1 MSFYANKEEPMN
13 EEKRKILEMLA
24 EKKITVD
31 DAEKLLAAV
40 SEAPPA
46 AVAGGTKGPKYLRV
60 LVEPAPGN
68 KEGDR
73 VNVRVPLNLVRAGL
87 KFASFI
93 PAQARDKVNSELKE
107 KGVPFDL
114 NHFDARDVEAL
125 LVHLN
130 DLTVEVE
137 GKENVRVFCE

>member
-1 MSFYANKEEPMN
+1 MS

-24 EKKITVD
+24 DKKITVD

-40 SEAPPA
+40 SDHAAPA
-46 AVAGGTKGPKYLRV
+46 AGDSAGKTGPKFLRV
-60 LVEPAPGN
+60 LVEPAADNPQ
-68 KEGDR
+68 GDR

-93 PAQARDKVNSELKE
+93 PPQVREKVNSELKE
-107 KGVPFDL
+107 KGVPFDM
-114 NHFDARDVEAL
+114 NHFNPQDVEAL

-137 GKENVRVFCE
+137 GKEKVRVFCE

>member
-1 MSFYANKEEPMN
+1 MS

-24 EKKITVD
+24 DKKISVD

-40 SEAPPA
+40 ADRAGDDGA
-46 AVAGGTKGPKYLRV
+46 AGADAAGKRGPKYLRV
-60 LVEPAPGN
+60 LVEPAPDN
-68 KEGDR
+68 PQGDR
-73 VNVRVPLNLVRAGL
+73 VNIRVPLNLVRAGL

-93 PAQARDKVNSELKE
+93 PPQVRDKVNGEMRE

-114 NHFDARDVEAL
+114 NHFNPQDVEAL

-137 GKENVRVFCE
+137 GKEKVRVFCE

>member
-1 MSFYANKEEPMN
+1 MS

-31 DAEKLLAAV
+31 DAERLLAAV
-40 SEAPPA
+40 SEPA
-46 AVAGGTKGPKYLRV
+46 AAGAGGVRGPKYLRV

-93 PAQARDKVNSELKE
+93 PAQVRDKVNSELKE

-114 NHFDARDVEAL
+114 SHFNPQDVEAL
-125 LVHLN
+125 LVQLN

>member
-1 MSFYANKEEPMN
+1 MS

-24 EKKITVD
+24 DKKISVD
-31 DAEKLLAAV
+31 EAERLLAAV
-40 SEAPPA
+40 SETPQETGAAP
-46 AVAGGTKGPKYLRV
+46 GTKGPKYLRV

-93 PAQARDKVNSELKE
+93 PPQVRDKVNSEMKE

-114 NHFDARDVEAL
+114 NHFNPQDIEAL

>member
-1 MSFYANKEEPMN
+1 MS
-13 EEKRKILEMLA
+13 EEKRKVLEMLA
-24 EKKITVD
+24 DKKISVD
-31 DAEKLLAAV
+31 EAERLLAAV
-40 SEAPPA
+40 SESPAAPPA
-46 AVAGGTKGPKYLRV
+46 AKGPKYLRV

-73 VNVRVPLNLVRAGL
+73 VNIRVPLNLVRAGL

-93 PAQARDKVNSELKE
+93 PPQVQEKVNSELKE

-114 NHFDARDVEAL
+114 SHFNVQDIEAL

-137 GKENVRVFCE
+137 GKESVRVFCE

>member
-1 MSFYANKEEPMN
+1 MN

-24 EKKITVD
+24 DKKISVD
-31 DAEKLLAAV
+31 EAEKLLAAV
-40 SEAPPA
+40 SEPPQA
-46 AVAGGTKGPKYLRV
+46 AGSGGLKGPKYLRV
-60 LVEPAPGN
+60 QVEPAPGN

-73 VNVRVPLNLVRAGL
+73 VNIRVPLNLVRAGL

-93 PAQARDKVNSELKE
+93 PPQVQEKVNAELKE

-114 NHFDARDVEAL
+114 SRFDPRDVEAL

>member
-1 MSFYANKEEPMN
+1 MS

-24 EKKITVD
+24 DKKISVD

-40 SEAPPA
+40 SDRAGEAGESAVDASGKPA
-46 AVAGGTKGPKYLRV
+46 PKYLRV
-60 LVEPAPGN
+60 LVEPAPN
-68 KEGDR
+68 NPEGDR
-73 VNVRVPLNLVRAGL
+73 VNIRVPLNLVRAGL
-87 KFASFI
+87 KFASYI
-93 PAQARDKVNSELKE
+93 PAQAREKINSEMKE

-114 NHFDARDVEAL
+114 SHFNPQDVEAL

-137 GKENVRVFCE
+137 GKEKVRVFCE

>member
-1 MSFYANKEEPMN
+1 MSEER
-13 EEKRKILEMLA
+13 RKILEMLA
-24 EKKITVD
+24 DKKITVD

-40 SEAPPA
+40 SETTPPA
-46 AVAGGTKGPKYLRV
+46 AGSGARGPKYLRV

-93 PAQARDKVNSELKE
+93 PPQVQEKVNAELKE

-114 NHFDARDVEAL
+114 SRFNPQDVEAL

>member
-1 MSFYANKEEPMN
+1 MS
-13 EEKRKILEMLA
+13 EEKRKILEMVADRKLS
-24 EKKITVD
+24 VD

-40 SEAPPA
+40 GERAGEASPA
-46 AVAGGTKGPKYLRV
+46 GSGAQKSGPKFLRV
-60 LVEPAPGN
+60 LVEPAADNPQ
-68 KEGDR
+68 GDR

-93 PAQARDKVNSELKE
+93 PAQAQEKINQEMKE

-114 NHFDARDVEAL
+114 SHFNPKDVEEL

-137 GKENVRVFCE
+137 GKEKIRVFCE

>member
-1 MSFYANKEEPMN
+1 MN

-24 EKKITVD
+24 DKKISVD

-40 SEAPPA
+40 SDPGVETGNP
-46 AVAGGTKGPKYLRV
+46 GPKYLRV

-68 KEGDR
+68 QGGDR
-73 VNVRVPLNLVRAGL
+73 VNIRVPLNLVRAGL

-93 PAQARDKVNSELKE
+93 PPQAQEKINREMKE
-107 KGVPFDL
+107 KGIPFDL
-114 NHFDARDVEAL
+114 SHFNSQDVEAL
-125 LVHLN
+125 LAHLN

-137 GKENVRVFCE
+137 GKEKVRVFCE

>member
-1 MSFYANKEEPMN
+1 MS

-31 DAEKLLAAV
+31 DAERLLAAV
-40 SEAPPA
+40 SEPA
-46 AVAGGTKGPKYLRV
+46 AAGGARGPKYLRV

-93 PAQARDKVNSELKE
+93 PAQVRDKVNSELKE

-114 NHFDARDVEAL
+114 SHFNPQDVEAL

>member
-1 MSFYANKEEPMN
+1 MS

-24 EKKITVD
+24 DKKITVD

-40 SEAPPA
+40 SEAPPPA
-46 AVAGGTKGPKYLRV
+46 AGAKGPKYLRV

-93 PAQARDKVNSELKE
+93 PPQARDKVNSELKE
-107 KGVPFDL
+107 KGIPFDL
-114 NHFDARDVEAL
+114 NHFNPQDIEAL

>member
-1 MSFYANKEEPMN
+1 MS

-24 EKKITVD
+24 DKKISVD

-40 SEAPPA
+40 SDRAGEGGMA
-46 AVAGGTKGPKYLRV
+46 AGKPGPKYLRV

-73 VNVRVPLNLVRAGL
+73 VNIRVPLNLVRAGL
-87 KFASFI
+87 KFASYI
-93 PAQARDKVNSELKE
+93 PDQAREKINKEMKE

-114 NHFDARDVEAL
+114 NHFDPRDVEAL

>member
-1 MSFYANKEEPMN
+1 MSED
-13 EEKRKILEMLA
+13 KRKILEMLA
-24 EKKITVD
+24 DKKISVD
-31 DAEKLLAAV
+31 EAERLLAAV
-40 SEAPPA
+40 SETPA
-46 AVAGGTKGPKYLRV
+46 EPGAAAARGPKYLRV

-73 VNVRVPLNLVRAGL
+73 VNVRVPLNLIRAGL

-93 PAQARDKVNSELKE
+93 PLQAQE
-107 KGVPFDL
+107 KINREMRENGVPFDL
-114 NHFDARDVEAL
+114 SHFNPQDIEAL

>member
-1 MSFYANKEEPMN
+1 MN

-24 EKKITVD
+24 DKKISVD

-40 SEAPPA
+40 SERAGE
-46 AVAGGTKGPKYLRV
+46 GGTLLSDAAGKPGPKYLRV
-60 LVEPAPGN
+60 LVEPAADNP
-68 KEGDR
+68 KGDR
-73 VNVRVPLNLVRAGL
+73 VNIRVPLNLVRAGL

-93 PAQARDKVNSELKE
+93 PAQAQEKINNEMKE

-114 NHFDARDVEAL
+114 SHFNPQDIEAL

-137 GKENVRVFCE
+137 GKEKVRVFCE

>member
-1 MSFYANKEEPMN
+1 MS

-24 EKKITVD
+24 AKKISVD

-40 SEAPPA
+40 SETPHAEA
-46 AVAGGTKGPKYLRV
+46 AGGATGAKGPKFLRV
-60 LVEPAPGN
+60 LVEPGPDN
-68 KEGDR
+68 KDGDR

-93 PAQARDKVNSELKE
+93 PPQVRDKVNSEMKE

-114 NHFDARDVEAL
+114 NHFNPQDIESL

-137 GKENVRVFCE
+137 GKEKVRVFCE

>member
-1 MSFYANKEEPMN
+1 MS

-24 EKKITVD
+24 DKKITVD
-31 DAEKLLAAV
+31 DAEKLLTAV
-40 SEAPPA
+40 SDRA
-46 AVAGGTKGPKYLRV
+46 AESAGDSAGKTGPKFLRV
-60 LVEPAPGN
+60 LVEPAPN
-68 KEGDR
+68 DPDSDR
-73 VNVRVPLNLVRAGL
+73 VNIRVPLNLVRAGL

-93 PAQARDKVNSELKE
+93 PHQVQEKINKEMKE

-114 NHFDARDVEAL
+114 SHFNSQDIEAL

-137 GKENVRVFCE
+137 GKEKVRVFCE

>member
-1 MSFYANKEEPMN
+1 MN
-13 EEKRKILEMLA
+13 EERRKILEMLA
-24 EKKITVD
+24 DKKISVD
-31 DAEKLLAAV
+31 EAERLLAAV
-40 SEAPPA
+40 SATPPEAT
-46 AVAGGTKGPKYLRV
+46 AGAGKPGPKYLRV

-73 VNVRVPLNLVRAGL
+73 VNIRVPLNLVRAGL

-93 PAQARDKVNSELKE
+93 PPQVRDKVNSELKE
-107 KGVPFDL
+107 KGMAFDL
-114 NHFDARDVEAL
+114 NHFNPQDIEAL

>member
-1 MSFYANKEEPMN
+1 MSEER
-13 EEKRKILEMLA
+13 RKILEMLA
-24 EKKITVD
+24 DKKISVD
-31 DAEKLLAAV
+31 EAERLLAAV
-40 SEAPPA
+40 SETQAPPPSA
-46 AVAGGTKGPKYLRV
+46 KGPKYLRV

-68 KEGDR
+68 REGDR

-93 PAQARDKVNSELKE
+93 PPQVQEKVNSELKE

-114 NHFDARDVEAL
+114 SHFNPRDVEAL

-130 DLTVEVE
+130 DLTVEIE

>member
-1 MSFYANKEEPMN
+1 MN
-13 EEKRKILEMLA
+13 EERRKILEMLA
-24 EKKITVD
+24 DKKISVD

-40 SEAPPA
+40 GETPPA
-46 AVAGGTKGPKYLRV
+46 AAGGVAKGPRYLRV
-60 LVEPAPGN
+60 LVEPAPGS

-73 VNVRVPLNLVRAGL
+73 VNIRVPLNLVRAGL

-93 PAQARDKVNSELKE
+93 PPQVQDRVNSELKE
-107 KGVPFDL
+107 KGVPFNL
-114 NHFDARDVEAL
+114 SHFNPQDIEAL

>member
-1 MSFYANKEEPMN
+1 MS

-24 EKKITVD
+24 DKKITVD

-40 SEAPPA
+40 SEVPSA
-46 AVAGGTKGPKYLRV
+46 AAGGAAKSPKYLRV

-73 VNVRVPLNLVRAGL
+73 VNIRVPLNLVRAGL

-93 PAQARDKVNSELKE
+93 PPQVQEKVNAELKE

-114 NHFDARDVEAL
+114 SRFDARDVEAL

-137 GKENVRVFCE
+137 GKENVRGFCE

>member
-1 MSFYANKEEPMN
+1 MS

-24 EKKITVD
+24 DKKISVD

-40 SEAPPA
+40 SEIPQQAGAAPGA
-46 AVAGGTKGPKYLRV
+46 RGPKYLRV

-93 PAQARDKVNSELKE
+93 PPQVQEKVNAELKE

-114 NHFDARDVEAL
+114 SRFNPQDVEAL

>member
-1 MSFYANKEEPMN
+1 MS

-24 EKKITVD
+24 DKKISVD

-40 SEAPPA
+40 SEQPA
-46 AVAGGTKGPKYLRV
+46 EAVAARTKGPKYLRV

-73 VNVRVPLNLVRAGL
+73 VNVSVPLNLVRAGL

-93 PAQARDKVNSELKE
+93 PPQVRDKVNSEMRE

-114 NHFDARDVEAL
+114 NHFNPQDVEAL

-137 GKENVRVFCE
+137 GKEKVRVFCE